1 MFFLCQWTTFTAVFR
16 IRSFTADAC
25 GGKTNGKGGGRL
37 PSSSSTFPLLL
48 LLLRL
53 RNNNPANTFRSEWSS
68 PPPPPSGFDN
78 NGTEWGLKRTST
90 SVSRIK
96 KEKKKREEKMEGST
110 SRGRASANT
119 QPDTSQ
125 CPQFRP
131 ESSSELMSPFQLF
144 KTRLG
149 RFSMATAPITS
160 P

>member
-25 GGKTNGKGGGRL
+25 GGKTNGKGGGGSPL
-37 PSSSSTFPLLL
+37 PLPPSPSSCSCSGCGIIIRQTPSAVNGVHLL
-48 LLLRL
+48 
-53 RNNNPANTFRSEWSS
+53 
-68 PPPPPSGFDN
+68 PPPSGFDN

>member
-25 GGKTNGKGGGRL
+25 GGKTNRKGGGGSPL
-37 PSSSSTFPLLL
+37 PLPPSPSSCSCSGCGIIIRQTPSAVNGVHLL
-48 LLLRL
+48 
-53 RNNNPANTFRSEWSS
+53 
-68 PPPPPSGFDN
+68 PPPPDLITMERNGGWKGLPLPSA
-78 NGTEWGLKRTST
+78 GLKR
-90 SVSRIK
+90 
-96 KEKKKREEKMEGST
+96 KKKREEKMEGST